1 MAWAAAVAVSGCAS
15 GPFSAHLESS
25 AAQVRECAQW
35 YQALDEQIDAAG
47 VRDAQHS
54 RIAGFPYLRVDRPL
68 ASLRSRA
75 AASEGAL
82 HAYADRMLELDIES
96 RRHEIANLPRS
107 RFEALPDL
115 YAGVTRAQSLRRTRE
130 CGRLLRDID
139 LARPQARGEL
149 LAAARVPDDYSTAH
163 RIIGLYWLT
172 RVAFAAGVRRWES
185 GTLARF
191 HSDAQTNPN
200 RVRYAPPAGPVLA
213 RSTIAGLLS
222 RAQFDPLGQPQLN
235 ERELGLL
242 AAAYAPSFDISITGD
257 HDRFGELR
265 WRREAAVPQVN
276 AAEPAVYVHS
286 AYTRYGERVLLQLVY
301 TMWFSERPAR
311 GAADLLAGQLDGI
324 VWRVT
329 LAPDGDPL
337 LYDSIHPCGCF
348 HMFFPTPRAR
358 PRPPP
363 QPLEEWAFV
372 PQHLPGIAEDERPVL
387 SIASGTHYLERV
399 GVVRGSD
406 SVVRYVFHSYD
417 ALRSIP
423 DMQGGNRSA
432 FGPDGLIGGS
442 ERLERFLFWPMGIAS
457 AGAMRQWGRQ
467 ATAFVG
473 RRHFDDADL
482 IERRFELDL
491 AERAR

>member
-1 MAWAAAVAVSGCAS
+1 VALAAAAAVSGCAS
-15 GPFSAHLESS
+15 SPFSAHLESS

-35 YQALDEQIDAAG
+35 YRALDAEIDAAG
-47 VRDAQHS
+47 VRDAQYS
-54 RIAGFPYLRVDRPL
+54 RIAAFPYLRVDRPL
-68 ASLRSRA
+68 ASLHERA
-75 AASEGAL
+75 AQSERAL
-82 HAYADRMLELDIES
+82 HAYTERMLELDIES

-107 RFEALPDL
+107 RFEALPDV
-115 YAGVTRAQSLRRTRE
+115 YAGVTRDQSLRRTRE
-130 CGRLLRDID
+130 CGSLLREID
-139 LARPQARGEL
+139 LARPQARVDL
-149 LAAARVPDDYSTAH
+149 VAARVPDDYSTAQ
-163 RIIGLYWLT
+163 RVIGLYWLS
-172 RVAFAAGVRRWES
+172 RIAFAAGVKRWES

-191 HSDAQTNPN
+191 QSDAQLSPN
-200 RVRYAPPAGPVLA
+200 RVRYAPPAAPVPA
-213 RSTIAGLLS
+213 RSTIAGLLA
-222 RAQFDPLGQPQLN
+222 RAQFDPLGQPRVS

-257 HDRFGELR
+257 YDRFGELR

-276 AAEPAVYVHS
+276 SAEPAVYVHA

-301 TMWFSERPAR
+301 TLWFSERPAR
-311 GAADLLAGQLDGI
+311 GSADLLAGRLDGL

-337 LYDSIHPCGCF
+337 LYDSIHPCGCY

-372 PQHLPGIAEDERPVL
+372 PQRLPGIAEDERPVL

-399 GVVRGSD
+399 GVVRGPD
-406 SVVRYVFHSYD
+406 SLVRYVFHSYD

-432 FGPDGLIGGS
+432 FGPEGLIGGS
-442 ERLERFLFWPMGIAS
+442 ERLERFIFWPMGIAS
-457 AGAMRQWGRQ
+457 AGAMRQSGRQ